1 MKLNLKEPWIVRL
14 LSKIS
19 QIFMLM
25 TLMGVSLF
33 IVVSRQGLGKDLA
46 YFILVLITI
55 ISFINMVFLIVNLV
69 FNIISDKRVKVKVKS
84 IIYSLFSLLVTV
96 VVFLFVNSVYI
107 LSKGSLE

>member
-69 FNIISDKRVKVKVKS
+69 FNIISDKRVKVKS